1 MGSRSE
7 RNRQRRVA
15 LLIESSRAYA
25 REVIRGIAHHNRK
38 HQNWLLEF
46 TPRGLEDPP
55 PAWFKSWQGDG
66 VLARVNDRRMAGAL
80 RRKGLPVVDLR
91 RLIHTP
97 GIPWVGPDDAAVCRL
112 VWNHFRDRGFVRF
125 GFVGQPQGVH
135 QAMDARADHFRE
147 LVEQSGL
154 PYFEIRLDDSPS
166 GDRWD
171 KQCRQLG
178 RWMARLP
185 LPIAVMA
192 CNDDVGLRVLD
203 ACRRALLRVPDQ
215 VAVAG
220 VGNDECLCDLSLPEL
235 TSVHLNPHRIGY
247 EAAELLDRMMDGQTI
262 EQHEYLI
269 PPQEIV
275 ARMSTD
281 VVAAEDPL
289 VAEAVLFI
297 RQHACEAIDVR
308 GVCRH
313 VCRSRGALEPRFKQA
328 LGRTVH
334 QEIQR
339 VRLARV
345 RELLAATDLP
355 IKQIARAAGF
365 RYPEYLMRVFRQTM
379 GQTLKQYR
387 ESSRLG

>member
-1 MGSRSE
+1 MHAI
-7 RNRQRRVA
+7 NREPHQRRVA

-38 HQNWLLEF
+38 HQKWLLEF

-55 PAWFKSWQGDG
+55 PAWLKSWHGNG
-66 VLARVNDRRMAGAL
+66 ILARVNDRRMANAL
-80 RRKGLPVVDLR
+80 RRTGLPVVDLR
-91 RLIHTP
+91 RLVPTK
-97 GIPWVGPDDAAVCRL
+97 GIPWIGPDDAEACRL
-112 VWNHFRDRGFVRF
+112 VWEHFRERGFLRF
-125 GFVGQPQGVH
+125 AFVGEPKGQH
-135 QAMDARADHFRE
+135 RAMDARADHFRE

-154 PYFEIRLDDSPS
+154 PYFEIRLDDIRT

-171 KQCRQLG
+171 RQCRQLR
-178 RWMARLP
+178 RWLKKLP
-185 LPIAVMA
+185 VPIAVMA
-192 CNDDVGLRVLD
+192 CNDDAGLRVLD
-203 ACRRALLRVPDQ
+203 ACRRASLRVPDQ

-247 EAAELLDRMMDGQTI
+247 EAAELLDRMMDGEPVAQ
-262 EQHEYLI
+262 QEYLV
-269 PPQEIV
+269 PPREIV

-281 VVAAEDPL
+281 VVATEDPL
-289 VAEAVLFI
+289 VAEAIRFI
-297 RQHACEAIDVR
+297 RDTACEGIDVQA
-308 GVCRH
+308 VCRR

-328 LGRTVH
+328 LGCTMH

-345 RELLAATDLP
+345 RELLAASDLTV
-355 IKQIARAAGF
+355 KQIARAAGF
-365 RYPEYLMRVFRQTM
+365 QYPEYLMRVFRQTT

-387 ESSRLG
+387 EAQRMG